1 MLLPPY
7 PGIIVLSAGLSDKVP
22 IVLIVGKDKKE
33 RIYEDLGFFYKNPI
47 IFYRENSIEV
57 AGRIR
62 EKTFDVLVISLEDLS
77 FGIPLLSEW
86 KLARGDN
93 LPYEEFLFFLA
104 DGGYERTEKV
114 IEKGEFSV
122 RGSIIDLFPHSQENP
137 VRIELEDEKILSLR
151 HFSPYTQRTI
161 SYISSIVIFTS
172 TERTICLKDLLN
184 DFFIVGEKNE
194 LIKSDIV
201 LSPIGSLIPIKSS
214 PSFNRSL
221 ESLRNFLRRYQDYT
235 TYLILETP
243 GEIDRMKELLDPDF
257 PYLFYKQGH
266 LSKGFIIDDIK
277 IAFVTE
283 SDIFGITRKKV
294 EKKIELEYD
303 IFDFKE
309 GDYVVNDEFGIGIFD
324 GLEKI
329 SVEGNEVDC
338 LKISYKGG
346 DRLFVP
352 VDKIYLVKKYIGA
365 EGRVEID
372 SLSKQRWLRKK
383 TKVQKSIKEIAEK
396 MLKLYARRR
405 ASEGWTFSEDTLWQK
420 EMEALF
426 PFEETEDQL
435 RAVEDVK
442 RDMEKSTPMD
452 RLLCGGVGFGK
463 TEVAL
468 RAAFKAAMDG
478 KQTAILAP
486 TTILAEQHYITFR
499 DRLSRFPIKV
509 EFLSRFTKSRENK
522 ILQELKDGKID
533 IIIGTHRLLSRD
545 VTFKDLGLLIIDEE
559 QRFGVKQKDKI
570 KEMKENIDYL
580 ALSATP
586 IPRTLN
592 LALSG
597 LMDLSVIET
606 PPVGRMSVVTE
617 VIHWDENI
625 IYDAVM
631 REIQR
636 GGQVFFVHNRIE
648 TIYGIYEKLQKIFPE
663 LRIIVAHGQMPP
675 RKLESSMVDFIERKY
690 HVLLS
695 TAIIESGLDIP
706 NVNTIIINDAHR
718 FGLADLH
725 QLRGRV
731 GRSTRKGFCYLIIP
745 PGISEEAYKRISAVK
760 TYSHLGAG
768 LKIALVDMEMRG
780 AGLLLGTKQHGFIEK
795 VGYELY
801 MRMLD
806 ETVKEIKGEKVK
818 KRIETEVRL
827 NRSIYIPAEYI
838 QYSDSRIRIYRRLAA
853 AEKEEEIEN
862 IKEEVIDIY
871 GRPPRIINDLFEWA
885 KIRLKAMKAGIQKI
899 IENEEFTVEF
909 GEEITRESIE
919 KMVKEIP
926 GIKFYYGKNL
936 RIKVAHNQLKK
947 LLELLT

>member
-1 MLLPPY
+1 VLLPPY
-7 PGIIVLSAGLSDKVP
+7 PGIIILSVGLSDRVP
-22 IVLIVGKDKKE
+22 MVLIASKDKKE
-33 RIYEDLGFFYKNPI
+33 RIYEDLGFFYRNPA
-47 IFYRENSIEV
+47 IFYSENSIEI

-62 EKTFDVLVISLEDLS
+62 EKTLDALVISPEDLS
-77 FGIPLLSEW
+77 FGIPVLSEW
-86 KLARGDN
+86 KLTKGDN

-122 RGSIIDLFPHSQENP
+122 RGSIIDLFPHSQKNP
-137 VRIELEDEKILSLR
+137 VRVELEDEKILSLR
-151 HFSPYTQRTI
+151 YFSPYTQRTI

-172 TERTICLKDLLN
+172 TERTVCLKDLLSN
-184 DFFIVGEKNE
+184 FFIVGEKNK

-201 LSPIGSLIPIKSS
+201 FSPTGSLIPMKPS

-221 ESLRNFLRRYQDYT
+221 ESLRNFLRRHQGYA

-243 GEIDRMKELLDPDF
+243 GEIDRMKELLDPEF

-266 LSKGFIIDDIK
+266 LSKGFIIDEIK
-277 IAFVTE
+277 IVFVTE

-329 SVEGNEVDC
+329 SVEGNEIDC

-346 DRLFVP
+346 DKLFVP

-365 EGRVEID
+365 EGQVEID

-405 ASEGWTFSEDTLWQK
+405 ASKGWAFSEDTLWQK

-426 PFEETEDQL
+426 PFEETDDQL

-442 RDMEKSTPMD
+442 RDMGKFTPMD

-509 EFLSRFTKSRENK
+509 EFLSRFTKSREKK
-522 ILQELKDGKID
+522 ILEELKKGKID
-533 IIIGTHRLLSRD
+533 IIIGTHRLLSKD

-570 KEMKENIDYL
+570 KEMKENVDYL

-597 LMDLSVIET
+597 LVDLSVIET

-617 VIHWDENI
+617 VLHWDENI

-636 GGQVFFVHNRIE
+636 GGQAFFVHNRIE

-675 RKLESSMVDFIERKY
+675 RKLERSMVDFIERKY

-731 GRSTRKGFCYLIIP
+731 GRSTRRGFCYLIIP
-745 PGISEEAYKRISAVK
+745 TGISEEAYKRISAVK

-806 ETVKEIKGEKVK
+806 ETVREIKGEKIK

-827 NRSIYIPAEYI
+827 NRPLYIPTEYI
-838 QYSDSRIRIYRRLAA
+838 QYSDDRIRIYRRLAA

-862 IKEEVIDIY
+862 IKEEVKDIY
-871 GRPPRIINDLFEWA
+871 GRPPKIIDNLFEWT
-885 KIRLKAMKAGIQKI
+885 KIRLKAMDAGIQKI
-899 IENEEFTVEF
+899 IENGEFTVEF
-909 GEEITRESIE
+909 AEEVTKKAIE
-919 KMVKEIP
+919 KMVREIP

-936 RIKVAHNQLKK
+936 RIKVPHNQLKR